1 MNVTVLVMLA
11 AFAAGVPDQPEGS
24 ALKNLLGEV
33 GGGFSSLLSWE
44 LLPQALAIAGATG
57 ASTAADD
64 DVEDYF
70 TGVERLG
77 GAGDV
82 VSNAAVLG
90 AGFGTVIVTGWL
102 SENSRNRS
110 MSYDLMQGLL
120 MANAVAYAIKLPV
133 QRERPDGG
141 NFSFPSGHAANT
153 FTFAGIL
160 AHHYGWKVGV
170 PLHALAA
177 LVSLSRLD
185 LESHWLSDTVAG
197 AGLGLLVAHAV
208 VRKSGLPSPSPN
220 LSWVPVFPRGG
231 MGVQFSWRWG
241 PLTSN
246 R

>member
-11 AFAAGVPDQPEGS
+11 ALSAGTSGPPKDL
-24 ALKNLLGEV
+24 ALKDLPGDV
-33 GGGFSSLLSWE
+33 KRGFSSLLSWD
-44 LLPQALAIAGATG
+44 LFPQALAIAGATG

-77 GAGDV
+77 DVGDV

-102 SENSRNRS
+102 SENSRHRA

-153 FTFAGIL
+153 FTVAGIL
-160 AHHYGWKVGV
+160 THHYGWKVGV
-170 PLHALAA
+170 PLHAFAA

-185 LESHWLSDTVAG
+185 LESHWVSDTVAG

-208 VRKSGLPSPSPN
+208 LRKSGLPSPSPN
-220 LSWVPVFPRGG
+220 LSWVPVFSRGG
-231 MGVQFSWRWG
+231 LGVHFSWQWE
-241 PLTSN
+241 N
-246 R
+246 E